1 MRAVIGV
8 GTPTVLTMMA
18 ETPLLQHRKP
28 LGEPSVLSG
37 RETRLL
43 AIMPELPVA
52 GQLDAAIWTM
62 TAISVTMASLL
73 ELAVLSVMITI
84 PGHTTHISATMAR
97 LGRIP
102 GDVAVMSGTV

>member
-8 GTPTVLTMMA
+8 GTSTVLTMMA

-43 AIMPELPVA
+43 AVMPELPLA
-52 GQLDAAIWTM
+52 GQLDAAISTM
-62 TAISVTMASLL
+62 TAISVTMA
-73 ELAVLSVMITI
+73 
-84 PGHTTHISATMAR
+84 THISATMAR
-97 LGRIP
+97 LGNIA
-102 GDVAVMSGTV
+102 GDVAVMNGTL